1 MSDRRIAGRRGT
13 VAKTLVGLLGI
24 AGCLAAVA
32 YAATPPQPA
41 DSDPEATHMRQAE
54 ALKPGAPGDS
64 RRPETGPIPVPEI
77 NQRPD
82 KVATSTSARFGFTA
96 RRANLRFQCRLDSRG
111 WKACQ
116 APALYAGLTAGSH
129 RFSVRAR
136 DSRGRHGRAAQF
148 RWRVLEPKG
157 FSIQPELAS
166 LSLLF
171 PGAPPVALPLVIANP
186 NPVPIFVTSLAV
198 ATTAGPPGCASA
210 ENLAL
215 IPASVSGS
223 APLKV
228 PARGSVSLPAAGV
241 SPPSIQL
248 RDLPLN
254 QDTCQNAQFP
264 LAFSGRARG

>member
-1 MSDRRIAGRRGT
+1 MSDRQIAGRRGA
-13 VAKTLVGLLGI
+13 VAKTPIGLLGI

-32 YAATPPQPA
+32 YAATPQQPG
-41 DSDPEATHMRQAE
+41 DPRPNARMRQAE
-54 ALKPGAPGDS
+54 PLRSVAPGDAP
-64 RRPETGPIPVPEI
+64 RPAAGPIPAPQI
-77 NQRPD
+77 NQHPD
-82 KVATSTSARFGFTA
+82 KVSASTSARFSFTA
-96 RRANLRFQCRLDSRG
+96 HRANLRFQCRLDRRG

-116 APALYAGLTAGSH
+116 APALYTGLAIGGH

-136 DSRGRHGRAAQF
+136 DKQGAHGGAARF
-148 RWRVLEPKG
+148 RWRVLEPKE

-186 NPVPIFVTSLAV
+186 NPAPIFVTHLQV
-198 ATTAGPPGCASA
+198 TTTADPPGCAGA

-215 IPASVSGS
+215 VPSSVSIS

-228 PARGSVSLPAAGV
+228 PAGGSVGLPAAGA

-248 RDLPLN
+248 RDLPVS
-254 QDTCQNAQFP
+254 QDACQNARFP